1 LAGLAVKG
9 IPDRRGDAAAGYRT
23 IATTFGPPVA
33 LAVFRSTA
41 LIFGAGAVAAVL
53 VAERRLAY
61 LAAALICAVAPAAR
75 TLWLVRSTPSQTAV
89 TAAIAFSGLV
99 FGLGLVPLLLLG

>member
-1 LAGLAVKG
+1 M
-9 IPDRRGDAAAGYRT
+9 PH
-23 IATTFGPPVA
+23 PPEPPQA
-33 LAVFRSTA
+33 P
-41 LIFGAGAVAAVL
+41 LI
-53 VAERRLAY
+53 